1 MRSRI
6 ARTLRKIISV
16 TTTAIAK
23 KYIRKDRWYRYKD
36 LRLKVYKDVFHP
48 GLFRSTKV
56 FAEWAGEQDIRGKKV
71 LEIGSGSGLISL
83 VAAKQGAIV
92 TAIDINPKAV
102 ENTRLN
108 AGINELYI
116 SVYHSD
122 LFSKVPAVDY
132 DLILINPPYYPVEP
146 KNDYEKAWY
155 CGEGFAY
162 FTQLFRQLAERGS
175 GDKCYMILSDTC
187 DLQSIQNVAGRNSI
201 RLTGISKKIIS
212 GETLIIY
219 KTALLP
225 AA

>member
-6 ARTLRKIISV
+6 ATTLRKIISV
-16 TTTAIAK
+16 ATTAMAR

-56 FAEWAGEQDIRGKKV
+56 FAEWTGEQDIKDKKI
-71 LEIGSGSGLISL
+71 LEIGSGSGLIAL
-83 VAAKQGAIV
+83 VAAQQGAVV

-132 DLILINPPYYPVEP
+132 DLILINPPYYPMEP
-146 KNDYEKAWY
+146 QNDYEKAWY
-155 CGEGFAY
+155 CGEGFIY
-162 FTQLFRQLAERGS
+162 FSQLFRQLAERES

-187 DLQSIQNVAGRNSI
+187 DLQAIQNIAVQNLL
-201 RLTGISKKIIS
+201 RLTEIKKQIIS
-212 GETLIIY
+212 GETLVIY
-219 KTALLP
+219 KTATLP
-225 AA
+225 VA

>member
-6 ARTLRKIISV
+6 ATTLRKIISV
-16 TTTAIAK
+16 ATTAMAR

-56 FAEWAGEQDIRGKKV
+56 FAEWTGEQDIKDKKI

-83 VAAKQGAIV
+83 VAAQQGAIV

-116 SVYHSD
+116 SVYYSD

-132 DLILINPPYYPVEP
+132 DLILINPPYYPMEP
-146 KNDYEKAWY
+146 QNDYEKAWY

-162 FTQLFRQLAERGS
+162 FNQLFCQLAERGS

-187 DLQSIQNVAGRNSI
+187 DLQAIQNIAVQNRL
-201 RLTGISKKIIS
+201 RLTEIKKQIIS
-212 GETLIIY
+212 GETLVIY
-219 KTALLP
+219 KTATLP
-225 AA
+225 VA